1 MITKIE
7 AIQAVKSLM
16 PLLESV
22 LTCEITVTALMHDP
36 DFGALR
42 LQWDSSTAR
51 IIAVRSK
58 LKAPV

>member
-7 AIQAVKSLM
+7 AVQALKSLM

-22 LTCEITVTALMHDP
+22 LTCEITVAALMHDP

-42 LQWDSSTAR
+42 LEWDSPTAR
-51 IIAVRSK
+51 MVAVRSK